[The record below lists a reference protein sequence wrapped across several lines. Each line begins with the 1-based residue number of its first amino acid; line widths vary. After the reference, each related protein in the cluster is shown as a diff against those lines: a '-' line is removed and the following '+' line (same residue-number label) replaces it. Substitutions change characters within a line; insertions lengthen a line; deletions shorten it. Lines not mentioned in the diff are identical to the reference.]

1 MPLSIYSNLSSH
13 EAQLRLGRS
22 QEQVTRVMAQLSSGL
37 RIADVAD
44 DPEGLGVSQGFEA
57 QVRGYHM
64 AERNTQDGIS
74 MLQTVDGALSHV
86 ETALQRMRELSV
98 QAATGTLTSVDRA
111 NIQSEFAQ
119 LQTEIS
125 RIAGSTR
132 FGSLALLAADST
144 VTLQVGP
151 NNQTADTIAVAV
163 TARDATVLKVDTIKV
178 DTQTGATASMSTI
191 DTAINALSA
200 DRARYGAVQNRLRV
214 ALDNDRVWGQNL
226 SAAVGRIRDVDVA
239 EASARLA
246 RLQVLTQAGVAVLAQ
261 ANQVPQMALSLL
273 RG

>member
-1 MPLSIYSNLSSH
+1 MPLSIYSNLASS

-22 QEQVTRVMAQLSSGL
+22 QDQIVRVMAQLSSGL

-57 QVRGYHM
+57 QVRGYAM
-64 AERNTQDGIS
+64 AERNTQDGLS
-74 MLQTVDGALSHV
+74 MLQTVDGALSHIQM
-86 ETALQRMRELSV
+86 ALQRMRELSV

-111 NIQSEFAQ
+111 NIQTEFAQ

-125 RIAGSTR
+125 RVAASTR
-132 FGSLALLAADST
+132 FGGLQLLNADST
-144 VTLQVGP
+144 ITLQVGP
-151 NNQTADTIAVAV
+151 SNQASETIAVTV
-163 TARDATVLKVDTIKV
+163 NQRDATLLKVDTIKV
-178 DTQTGATASMSTI
+178 DTQTGATASMTTL
-191 DTAINALSA
+191 DTAINTLSG
-200 DRARYGAVQNRLRV
+200 DRARYGAMQNRLRV
-214 ALDNDRVWGQNL
+214 ALENDRVFGKNL

-246 RLQVLTQAGVAVLAQ
+246 RLQVLTQAGIAVLAQ
-261 ANQVPQMALSLL
+261 ANQAPQMVLSLL